1 MVPDSELPESESP
14 SANESAGDAP
24 TDPPASNRSQAADS
38 TPTLIHVDET
48 ARRVVVEMAPQ
59 PYPFTVRLLWLIFVG
74 SWGGL
79 LLIAATAILNFT
91 AVGYIFRPWALQQL
105 PRVMRLAHP
114 SQRIAGPVTPSER
127 EQEVRERP
135 YVRALYFFGLGWW
148 AGGLWLLAAYL
159 VHLPQITE
167 PLAIWMYNR
176 VDAVTTLERRSEQLA
191 QSGSLGH

>member
-1 MVPDSELPESESP
+1 MMPDSELPESEPPPAS
-14 SANESAGDAP
+14 ESAGGAP
-24 TDPPASNRSQAADS
+24 ATSPASSRARAADGA
-38 TPTLIHVDET
+38 PTLIHVDET
-48 ARRVVVEMAPQ
+48 ARRVIVETAPQ

-159 VHLPQITE
+159 VNLPQVTE
-167 PLAIWMYNR
+167 PLALWMYNR
-176 VDAVTTLERRSEQLA
+176 VDAITTLERRSEQLA
-191 QSGSLGH
+191 KSHSPGR

>member
-1 MVPDSELPESESP
+1 MTPDSELPEPEPPSASES
-14 SANESAGDAP
+14 AAGAP
-24 TDPPASNRSQAADS
+24 AAPA
-38 TPTLIHVDET
+38 LIQVDET
-48 ARRVVVEMAPQ
+48 ARRVLVETAPQ
-59 PYPFTVRLLWLIFVG
+59 PYPFAVRLLWLIFVG

-79 LLIAATAILNFT
+79 LLIAATVILNFT

-159 VHLPQITE
+159 VHLPQVTE
-167 PLAIWMYNR
+167 PLALWMYNR
-176 VDAVTTLERRSEQLA
+176 VDAITTLERRSEQLVTSDS
-191 QSGSLGH
+191 SGR